1 MRPELFSIGSVT
13 LNSFGAMMAIALI
26 AAWWFVRR
34 DLEERGFDPEA
45 AFWLLAGAGVGGV
58 AGARLWYVA
67 TEPGAPLFSGS
78 GLTWYGGLIGG
89 AIGVTVA
96 ALWWKLPIPTIA
108 DVSGPA
114 IALGYAIG
122 RIGCQ
127 LAGDGDYG
135 TPSDLPWAMSYPD
148 GTVPTDVT
156 VHPTPLYETFAMLVV
171 FWVLWRLRFRIG
183 RPGALFGLWAV
194 LSGVE
199 RLLIEFLRRNDEVLG
214 PFTVAQLVSIG
225 LIVAGAV
232 LLVTRRGDPADAGRG
247 GRVGAPQASG

>member
-1 MRPELFSIGSVT
+1 MRPELFSIGSIT

-26 AAWWFVRR
+26 TAWWFVRR
-34 DLEERGFDPEA
+34 DLDERGLDPEA

-96 ALWWKLPIPTIA
+96 ALWWKLPIPTTA
-108 DVSGPA
+108 DVAGPA
-114 IALGYAIG
+114 IAVGYAIG

-135 TPSDLPWAMSYPD
+135 KPSDLPWAMSYPD
-148 GTVPTDVT
+148 GTVPTDVA
-156 VHPTPLYETFAMLVV
+156 VHPTPLYETVAMLVV
-171 FWVLWRLRFRIG
+171 FWVLWRLRFRMTA
-183 RPGALFGLWAV
+183 PGALFGLWAV
-194 LSGVE
+194 LAGTE
-199 RLLIEFLRRNDEVLG
+199 RLLIEFVRRNDQVLG
-214 PFTVAQLVSIG
+214 PLTVAQLVSLG
-225 LIVAGAV
+225 LIAGGAA
-232 LLVTRRGDPADAGRG
+232 LLLATARDRAG
-247 GRVGAPQASG
+247 GRSRPRTQPSG